1 MGQKLAKRILVI
13 LGHPD
18 KGSFCGALASAYIKG
33 AEESGAE
40 VKRINIGDLTFDP
53 NLRKGYKIDQKL
65 ELDLIKAQ
73 GHIKWADHI
82 VWVFP
87 VWWNLYPAIM
97 KGFID
102 RIFIPG
108 FAYKFKKGKVLW
120 ERFLTG
126 KSYRLIFTMDNTI
139 LLYFLLMSP
148 GSKSLWALA
157 KISGIRPVRR
167 TRFGRIRRKPKKKLE
182 QYLNRVKKLGIKQ
195 K

>member
-1 MGQKLAKRILVI
+1 MRQKLAKRILVI

-18 KGSFCGALASAYIKG
+18 KGSFCSALASAYIKG

-53 NLRKGYKIDQKL
+53 NLWKGYRIDQKL
-65 ELDLIKAQ
+65 ELDLVKAR

-87 VWWNLYPAIM
+87 VWLNLYPAIM

-108 FAYKFKKGKVLW
+108 FAYKFIKGKVLW
-120 ERFLTG
+120 ERYLTG

-148 GSKSLWALA
+148 GSKSLWVLA
-157 KISGIRPVRR
+157 KISGIRPV
-167 TRFGRIRRKPKKKLE
+167 
-182 QYLNRVKKLGIKQ
+182 
-195 K
+195 

>member
-1 MGQKLAKRILVI
+1 MGRKLVKRILVI

-18 KGSFCGALASAYIKG
+18 KSSFCGALASEYIKG
-33 AEESGAE
+33 AEETGAE

-65 ELDLIKAQ
+65 ELDLVKAR

-97 KGFID
+97 KGFLD
-102 RIFIPG
+102 RIFVPG
-108 FAYKFKKGKVLW
+108 FAYKFIDGKIFW
-120 ERFLTG
+120 ERYLAG
-126 KSYRLIFTMDNTI
+126 KSCRLIITMDNPI
-139 LLYFLLMSP
+139 LLYFILMSP
-148 GSKSLWALA
+148 GTKSLWVIA
-157 KISGIRPVRR
+157 KLSGLRPVRK
-167 TRFGRIRRKPKKKLE
+167 THFGRIRKKSKKKLK
-182 QYLNRVKKLGIKQ
+182 QYINRVKKLGIKQ